1 MKNDRAISM
10 NIDKEIW
17 KKVGILASELEMT
30 KREVVES
37 AIKHYKNNNDDKGEK

>member
-30 KREVVES
+30 KREVVEA
-37 AIKHYKNNNDDKGEK
+37 AIKYFDKKK